1 MYTMGYSMSIVD
13 FHIHPVNL
21 EELHRADPNL
31 TSALR
36 DVYGLRI
43 GLQPLKVFV
52 NQLRFFG
59 VSKAVILGL
68 DLSRTYGVKL
78 PSNEDIA
85 RIVSM
90 HPDLFIGFMGLDPLK
105 GDEALSKCE
114 KFIDKHRFKGVKLN
128 PALQGFRP
136 DDERIYPVYELLEDL
151 GAILIVHMGFSWN
164 IHSNLTY
171 SYPLLI
177 EPIASKFRELKIV
190 LAHMGWPWIWES
202 ICLALRYENVYLDTA
217 DTFTGTPKDH
227 LKKVFVET
235 LGVSFVKNFL
245 RDKILFGSNHPRM
258 ESGKVL
264 EAIRVLPI
272 EDEIKDRILGLN
284 ALRILGEVS
293 TP

>member
-1 MYTMGYSMSIVD
+1 MVGYSMSIVD

-21 EELHRADPNL
+21 EEFHRVDPNL

-36 DVYGLRI
+36 DIYGLRI

-59 VSKAVILGL
+59 VSKVAILGL

-78 PSNEDIA
+78 PSNEDLA
-85 RIVSM
+85 RIILM
-90 HPDLFIGFMGLDPLK
+90 HPDLFIGFIGLDPLK
-105 GDEALSKCE
+105 GDEALSECE
-114 KFIDKHRFKGVKLN
+114 KFIDKRRFKGVKLN

-151 GAILIVHMGFSWN
+151 GAILVVHTGFSWN
-164 IHSNLTY
+164 IRSNLTY

-177 EPIASKFRELKIV
+177 EPIAFKFRELKIV

-235 LGVSFVKNFL
+235 LGVNFVENFL
-245 RDKILFGSNHPRM
+245 KDKILFGSNHPRM

-264 EAIRVLPI
+264 EAIRTLPI
-272 EDEIKDRILGLN
+272 EDEIKGRILGLN
-284 ALRILGEVS
+284 ALHILGEVDV
-293 TP
+293 P